1 MLDLIEVAAKVA
13 DLSADRHRKAFVG
26 AVAIRRD
33 GVLVYSRN
41 GLTIRP
47 HGTYPMAHAERRVLR
62 KSGYGSSVY
71 VARVNRDG
79 TLALAKPCDRC
90 MPALRAMG
98 VVMVYYSINPNEW
111 GACKP

>member
-13 DLSADRHRKAFVG
+13 DLSVDKQRKAFIG
-26 AVAIRRD
+26 AVAVRRD

-41 GLTIRP
+41 GITIRP
-47 HGTYPMAHAERRVLR
+47 SGTYPLAHAERRVLR

-79 TLALAKPCDRC
+79 NLAMAKPCNRC
-90 MPALRAMG
+90 MPALRSMG
-98 VVMVYYSINPNEW
+98 VVM
-111 GACKP
+111 